1 MFTKKSI
8 KTLVVILLSAL
19 VPKIAFA
26 DGSPSTFNLRINNPE
41 LGFDNTEHL
50 CFSWNIN
57 SEMRGF
63 NQKAYQIELSS
74 NNKVLWNS
82 GVVNS
87 SESIL
92 VPYNGP
98 QLNPATKY
106 DWKVKIWS
114 ANGETSEWSQQSS
127 FTTGLFADK
136 DWAGAKWIAL
146 EKDSKDWYVVPGI
159 HAPLVKKHISDK
171 DFGKYM
177 LPKFKHS
184 FIANKKIT
192 RALAYVC
199 GLGQFELC
207 INGNKVGDDF
217 LDPGWTKYDKK
228 ALYVTFDVTKEIK
241 EGNNEIGI
249 SLGNGFYNIPRQG
262 YFKWLGSFGAPKVRM
277 LLRLEY
283 ADGKVKDIITD
294 NTWKAA
300 QSAITHSGIYS
311 GEDYDATKEDM
322 PWRKAIITSYNGL
335 LESQKNL
342 PVKVHEEIAVN
353 RIFKNAKGNWVY
365 DLGQNFSGIIRVKL
379 HGAKGK
385 TVTFRPAELLNSDST
400 VNQSATGKYTLSYTL
415 KGGEDEVWSPK
426 FTYYGFRYVQLEDA
440 VPQEKS
446 NTDSLPIVENLI
458 GLHTCSSSPEVG
470 TFNCSNRLFNRTFEL
485 IDWAVRSN
493 MQSLLTDCPH
503 REKLGWLE
511 EAHLMQYS
519 MQYRYDLEMLYH
531 KIMGDME
538 DSQTSNGN
546 IPTIAPEYVH
556 FDSGFEDTPEWG
568 SAFII
573 CPWYVY
579 KWYGDKSLLSRYY
592 DSMKRMLSYL
602 SSREDKDGIVAYG
615 LGDWFDIG
623 PDRPGVAQLTSNG
636 VTATAIYYYDTKIMA
651 ETALLLNKQDDYT
664 LYNNKAESIKQAFNK
679 RYLNSDGYYDRNSQT
694 ANAMA
699 VYMGLVPDD
708 KKDIVMKH
716 LVADIQSRGNS
727 LTAGDVGYRYVVQTL
742 KDNGYSQVINDMNS
756 RYDVPGYGW
765 QLSHGATALTES
777 WQAYGFVSNNHLM
790 LGHLQEWFF
799 NGIGGISQ
807 TDNSIAWK
815 EVCINPQIVSSVNQ
829 ATTSFISPYGKITCD
844 WKIVGNKYMLEINIP
859 ANSKAVVHLPTT
871 EADKITDYGMPLSK
885 DNAQVTGNETIF
897 KIGSGHYYFECP
909 YSK

>member
-1 MFTKKSI
+1 MMMKSSI
-8 KTLVVILLSAL
+8 KALFAIVLFMLL
-19 VPKIAFA
+19 PNMTFA
-26 DGSPSTFNLRINNPE
+26 QESISTYNLRINNTE
-41 LGFDNTEHL
+41 LGSDNTEHL

-57 SEMRGF
+57 SDMRGF

-74 NNKVLWNS
+74 NNKVIWNS
-82 GVVNS
+82 GKINS

-92 VPYNGP
+92 VPYNGS

-106 DWKVKIWS
+106 TWKVKIWS
-114 ANGETSEWSQQSS
+114 ENGETSEWSQASN
-127 FTTGLFADK
+127 FTTGLFTDK

-146 EKDSKDWYVVPGI
+146 EKDRKDWYVVPGI
-159 HAPLVKKHISDK
+159 HSPLVKKHINDK
-171 DFGKYM
+171 DFGTYM

-184 FIANKKIT
+184 FTANKKIT
-192 RALAYVC
+192 RALAYIC

-228 ALYVTFDVTKEIK
+228 ALYVTFDVTKDIK

-311 GEDYDATKEDM
+311 GENYDATKENM
-322 PWRKAIITSYNGL
+322 PWQKAIITSYNGL
-335 LESQKNL
+335 LESQKNP
-342 PVKVHEEIAVN
+342 PVKIHEEIAVN
-353 RIFKNAKGNWVY
+353 RVFKNAKGNWVY

-379 HGAKGK
+379 EGGRGK

-415 KGGEDEVWSPK
+415 KGGESEEWSPK

-440 VPQEKS
+440 VPQDKS
-446 NTDSLPIVENLI
+446 NPDSLPVVENLM
-458 GLHTCSSSPEVG
+458 GLHTCSSAAEVG

-519 MQYRYDLEMLYH
+519 MQYRYDLQMLYH

-556 FDSGFEDTPEWG
+556 FDGGFEDTPEWG

-579 KWYGDKSLLSRYY
+579 KWYGDKSLLSKYY
-592 DSMKRMLSYL
+592 DNMKRMLSYL

-623 PDRPGVAQLTSNG
+623 PERPGVAQLTSNG

-664 LYNNKAESIKQAFNK
+664 YYNNKAEKIKLAFNK

-699 VYMGLVPDD
+699 VYMGLVPEN

-815 EVCINPQIVSSVNQ
+815 EVCINPQIVSSINQ
-829 ATTSFISPYGKITCD
+829 ATTSFISPYGKITCE
-844 WKIVGNKYMLEINIP
+844 WKIIGTKYTLEINIP

-871 EADKITDYGMPLSK
+871 ETDKITDYGMPLSK
-885 DNAQVTGNETIF
+885 DNTQVIGNETIVNV
-897 KIGSGHYYFECP
+897 GSGHYYFECP

>member
-1 MFTKKSI
+1 MKNAI
-8 KTLVVILLSAL
+8 KTL
-19 VPKIAFA
+19 FA
-26 DGSPSTFNLRINNPE
+26 IVLFMLMPNMTFAQENPSTYNLRINNTS
-41 LGFDNTEHL
+41 LGSDNTEHL

-57 SEMRGF
+57 SEKRGF

-74 NNKVLWNS
+74 NEKVIWNS
-82 GVVNS
+82 GRIDS

-98 QLNPATKY
+98 QLNPATQY
-106 DWKVKIWS
+106 TWKVKIWS
-114 ANGETSEWSQQSS
+114 ANGETSEWSQPSS
-127 FTTGLFADK
+127 FTTGLFTDK

-146 EKDSKDWYVVPGI
+146 EKDRKDWYVVPGI
-159 HAPLVKKHISDK
+159 HSPLVKKHINDK
-171 DFGKYM
+171 DFGTYI

-184 FIANKKIT
+184 FTATKKIS
-192 RALAYVC
+192 RALAFIC

-207 INGNKVGDDF
+207 INGNKISDDF

-228 ALYVTFDVTKEIK
+228 ALYVTFDVTKDIK

-249 SLGNGFYNIPRQG
+249 SLGNGFYNIPRRG

-283 ADGKVKDIITD
+283 EDGKVKDIITD
-294 NTWKAA
+294 KTWKAA
-300 QSAITHSGIYS
+300 QSAITQSGIYS
-311 GEDYDATKEDM
+311 GENYDATKENM
-322 PWRKAIITSYNGL
+322 PWQKAIITSYTGL
-335 LESQKNL
+335 LESQKNP
-342 PVKVHEEIAVN
+342 PVKVHEQIAVN

-379 HGAKGK
+379 RGERGK
-385 TVTFRPAELLNSDST
+385 TITFRPAELLNPDST

-415 KGGEDEVWSPK
+415 KGGTTEEWSPK
-426 FTYYGFRYVQLEDA
+426 FSYYGFRYVQLEDA
-440 VPQEKS
+440 VPQDK
-446 NTDSLPIVENLI
+446 NNPDSLPTVEDLV
-458 GLHTCSSSPEVG
+458 GLHTCSSAPEVG

-519 MQYRYDLEMLYH
+519 MQYRYDLQMLYH

-538 DSQTSNGN
+538 DSQTPNGN

-579 KWYGDKSLLSRYY
+579 KWYGDKNLLDRYY
-592 DSMKRMLSYL
+592 ENMKRMLTYL

-623 PDRPGVAQLTSNG
+623 PERPGVAQLTSNG

-651 ETALLLNKQDDYT
+651 ETALLLNKHDDYT
-664 LYNNKAESIKQAFNK
+664 YYNEKAEKIKLAFNK
-679 RYLNSDGYYDRNSQT
+679 RYLNSDGCYDRNSQT

-699 VYMGLVPDD
+699 VYMGLVPED

-815 EVCINPQIVSSVNQ
+815 EVCINPQMVSSVNN
-829 ATTSFISPYGKITCD
+829 ATTSFISPYGKITCE
-844 WKIVGNKYMLEINIP
+844 WKITDNKYTLEINIP
-859 ANSKAVVHLPTT
+859 ANSKAVVHIPTT
-871 EADKITDYGMPLSK
+871 EADKITDCGVLVSK
-885 DNAQVTGNETIF
+885 AETKVIGNETIV
-897 KIGSGHYYFECP
+897 KVGSGHYYFECP
-909 YSK
+909 YESK

>member
-1 MFTKKSI
+1 MKNAI
-8 KTLVVILLSAL
+8 KTL
-19 VPKIAFA
+19 FA
-26 DGSPSTFNLRINNPE
+26 IVLFMLMPNMTFAQENPSTYNLRINNTS
-41 LGFDNTEHL
+41 LGSDNTEHL

-57 SEMRGF
+57 SEKRGF

-74 NNKVLWNS
+74 NEKVIWNS
-82 GVVNS
+82 GRINS

-98 QLNPATKY
+98 QLNPATQY
-106 DWKVKIWS
+106 TWKVKIWS
-114 ANGETSEWSQQSS
+114 ANGETSEWSQPSS
-127 FTTGLFADK
+127 FTTGLFTDK

-146 EKDSKDWYVVPGI
+146 EKDRKDWYVVPGI
-159 HAPLVKKHISDK
+159 HSPLVKKHINDK
-171 DFGKYM
+171 DFGTYI

-184 FIANKKIT
+184 FTATKKIS
-192 RALAYVC
+192 RALAFIC

-207 INGNKVGDDF
+207 INGNKISDDF

-228 ALYVTFDVTKEIK
+228 ALYVTFDITKDIK

-249 SLGNGFYNIPRQG
+249 SLGNGFYNIPRRG

-283 ADGKVKDIITD
+283 EDGKVKDIITD
-294 NTWKAA
+294 KTWKAA
-300 QSAITHSGIYS
+300 QSAITQSGIYS
-311 GEDYDATKEDM
+311 GENYDATKENM
-322 PWRKAIITSYNGL
+322 PWQKAIITSYTGL
-335 LESQKNL
+335 LESQKNP
-342 PVKVHEEIAVN
+342 PVKVHEQIAVN

-379 HGAKGK
+379 RGERGK
-385 TVTFRPAELLNSDST
+385 TITFRPAELLNPDST

-415 KGGEDEVWSPK
+415 KGGATEEWSPK
-426 FTYYGFRYVQLEDA
+426 FSYYGFRYVQLEDA
-440 VPQEKS
+440 VPQDK
-446 NTDSLPIVENLI
+446 TTPDSLPTVEDLV
-458 GLHTCSSSPEVG
+458 GLHTCSSAPEVG

-519 MQYRYDLEMLYH
+519 MQYRYDLQMLYH

-538 DSQTSNGN
+538 DSQTPNGN

-579 KWYGDKSLLSRYY
+579 KWYGDKNLLVRYY
-592 DSMKRMLSYL
+592 GSMKRMLTYL

-623 PDRPGVAQLTSNG
+623 PERPGVAQLTSNG

-651 ETALLLNKQDDYT
+651 ETALLLNKHDDYT
-664 LYNNKAESIKQAFNK
+664 YYHEKAEKIKLAFNK
-679 RYLNSDGYYDRNSQT
+679 RYLNSDGCYDRNSQT

-699 VYMGLVPDD
+699 VYMGLVPED

-815 EVCINPQIVSSVNQ
+815 EVCINPQIVSSVNN
-829 ATTSFISPYGKITCD
+829 ATTSFITPYGKITCE
-844 WKIVGNKYMLEINIP
+844 WKITDKKYTLEINIP
-859 ANSKAVVHLPTT
+859 ANSKAVVHIPTT
-871 EADKITDYGMPLSK
+871 EADKITDCGVLVSK
-885 DNAQVTGNETIF
+885 AETKVIGNETIVNV
-897 KIGSGHYYFECP
+897 GSGHYYFECP